1 MAAAAGQPSAGSV
14 RFFCPRVTIVGFVE
28 LTRAGQLMVNV
39 TFQPMIVYPLVAAM
53 YFALC
58 WPLSVAAG
66 RLERR
71 LDLRG

>member
-1 MAAAAGQPSAGSV
+1 M
-14 RFFCPRVTIVGFVE
+14 RFFRPRVTIVGFVE
-28 LTRAGQLMVNV
+28 LTRAGQLMANV
-39 TFQPMIVYPLVAAM
+39 TVQPMIIYPLVAAM

-71 LDLRG
+71 PDLRG